1 MGYDSQDR
9 LAYTERYATI
19 GSAGLNSNREQVERF
34 ALCVRPVVEEM
45 SSGMR
50 TIRRSLLRIRAWFK
64 SLKPG
69 SEEEILSWDFGALA
83 EEPDTRSEAFDFA
96 QDRRRRR
103 VGYNGRRSG
112 DLAEHGQPSIAVPP
126 DSSEKDVLDVVRT
139 WPEYSRREELREETQ
154 PVLEVFH
161 LSQTVPTD
169 EGPVEVLQGFS
180 LQIKQGEFVSILDPT
195 GEVKSLL
202 LSLIGGLSRPTRGAV
217 YLDGQEVW
225 QLPAWKRSR
234 LRRKKVSFL
243 FREPKLLPHLT
254 VLENVLVPLE
264 HASMSRRQKRR
275 RAQHVLEQVGLED
288 RLFHKRRPD
297 ELTLAEQQRVAL
309 ARALATNPA
318 LILADDPLVLSEVE
332 GTEGL
337 EADEARRFVTLLQ
350 EQCHNHDPSTSSGH
364 GPSTGSGHS
373 PAFVLATQDPKV
385 AQAADRVVELPRS
398 QVTGGAKLVSR
409 SQDQQSAGD
418 FLSEL
423 YEAELGD
430 LARPLARIF
439 DLVVRPLVFTLAV
452 AAVITYLC
460 FFGLRMAARGQEGLS
475 SEVWRVAGESAMDTS
490 RYLAQV
496 AQGDLGVTQ
505 RPIRTWFWIY
515 ERETTV
521 AELLGRSLDKSLALL
536 FVAVALGGLIGV
548 PLGIVAATVR
558 RSHLSLTF
566 IVLSIAGISIPS
578 FFMAFLLQIL
588 EIKFC
593 RYTGRAL
600 LPLGGFGWDRHIVLP
615 ALVLAA
621 RPIAQV
627 ARVSFVAL
635 TEVLEA
641 DYVRTARAKG
651 LRARLVMIRHAL
663 PNAGVP
669 ILTAL
674 GTSLRFSLSSLPVV
688 EVIFTWPGLGM
699 VLLQSIRQYQAET
712 AAATILCLGLLF
724 IAVNMGLERIY
735 RVVDPRLREEQ
746 RGLTRGRSWL
756 ESLSGAWYGLQ
767 EVPERL
773 AEGLPWGRERKE
785 KADLPLLPNSRG
797 GEGEPTP
804 EELQRAAA
812 IRQERRRAWRQS
824 TLGSLPFTLGGLIV
838 LALVAVF
845 IFGPTWAPHNP
856 YNTQPL
862 SYTNGELIS
871 PPFAPSDT
879 YPLGSDAQGRDILSL
894 ILVGARRTLMLA
906 FFAVLAR
913 LVVGTVLGCL
923 AGWFANS
930 ALDRF
935 LLSVVE
941 VIAAFPA
948 LLLAMVLIY
957 ALGIR
962 QGLWVFVVAL
972 CAIGWGEPL
981 QFVRSQV
988 MSIREKDYIEGAW
1001 ATGLGDLQILVRHV
1015 LPNLLPSL
1023 VVLAFL
1029 DMGGVLMLLGELG
1042 FLGVFIGGG
1051 FAAEGRDQA
1060 TVAYFDVP
1068 EWGVILSNTWRG
1080 FRSHPWM
1087 AFYPALALTAAILGV
1102 NLFGEGLRRLTER
1115 LTLNLNRLFNR
1126 YTLASATAVVVVF
1139 VLGMEAVGPWATY
1152 TPQTK
1157 AFDAQRAM
1165 ADLRYLAGPELNG
1178 RLTGT
1183 ADLDT
1188 AADYIATRFKELGLQ
1203 PAGESSTYFQ
1213 GIQRSYRD
1221 LTALPE
1227 LTFKDPIG
1235 QPIAELKYGRDF
1247 VESPDHLLETS
1258 ELRGDVVYI
1267 GLTPDANTW
1276 PNTGPVLSG
1285 AKGMIDPFTLGDKMV
1300 LYSGESIPSALRRV
1314 EMGALLIVKPQ
1325 EELSHRQLPALHAQA
1340 GGAWYRQ
1347 IRIPYVYISPAVAER
1362 LLAPAGYTLAELS
1375 ERQTRLG
1382 SGEGFS
1388 VETGIQGELNLEAAV
1403 QREMETRNVIG
1414 FLPGRDVE
1422 LDEEAIIVMAHYD
1435 GLGRA
1440 PDGTLYPGAN
1450 DNASGVAMMLEIA
1463 RMWQE
1468 QEFRPKRTII
1478 FVAWAG
1484 GERRLEADVD
1494 RFMRAKRGFIG
1505 AYRVAAIVE
1514 LIGVGAGE
1522 GEEILL
1528 DRSTSDRLK
1537 ELFQKAARRVGVEAT
1552 TRGRGIHDDY
1562 SLYPYPD
1569 GKLAQIT
1576 LTWEGSGLH
1585 AHTPRDT
1592 VENIDPEKLR
1602 KMGRTAAL
1610 GLMVLTRETN
1620 Y

>member
-1 MGYDSQDR
+1 MVN
-9 LAYTERYATI
+9 I
-19 GSAGLNSNREQVERF
+19 K
-34 ALCVRPVVEEM
+34 
-45 SSGMR
+45 
-50 TIRRSLLRIRAWFK
+50 RSLLRIRAWFK

-69 SEEEILSWDFGALA
+69 SEEEMLSWDFGTLS
-83 EEPDTRSEAFDFA
+83 EESEVEYK
-96 QDRRRRR
+96 RRRF
-103 VGYNGRRSG
+103 
-112 DLAEHGQPSIAVPP
+112 APSKLHSL
-126 DSSEKDVLDVVRT
+126 SSTLHSLPSERDVLDAVRAC
-139 WPEYSRREELREETQ
+139 PEPFGLAQDKLRRREELREESK
-154 PVLEVFH
+154 PILEIFH

-169 EGPVEVLQGFS
+169 EGPVEVLRGFS
-180 LQIKQGEFVSILDPT
+180 LQVKRGEFVSIMDPT
-195 GEVKSLL
+195 SAPSAPPRFRVL

-225 QLPAWKRSR
+225 SLPTWKRSR
-234 LRRKKVSFL
+234 LRREKVSFL
-243 FREPKLLPHLT
+243 FREPKLLPHLN

-264 HASMSRRQKRR
+264 HAGMSWWKKRR
-275 RAQHVLEQVGLED
+275 RAREVLARVGLED
-288 RLFHKRRPD
+288 RLLHKRRPD
-297 ELTLAEQQRVAL
+297 ELTPAEQQRVAL
-309 ARALATNPA
+309 ARALATSPA
-318 LILADDPLVLSEVE
+318 LILADEPLVLSKDCPEQSRRVE

-337 EADEARRFVTLLQ
+337 DADEIQRFVALLQ
-350 EQCHNHDPSTSSGH
+350 EQCRHHFLSV
-364 GPSTGSGHS
+364 
-373 PAFVLATQDPKV
+373 VLATQNAEV
-385 AQAADRVVELPRS
+385 AQAADRSVSVEFSPSVSVESSPSVVLQER
-398 QVTGGAKLVSR
+398 
-409 SQDQQSAGD
+409 QSAGD

-423 YEAELGD
+423 YEAEFGD
-430 LARPLARIF
+430 LARPLARVF
-439 DLVVRPLVFTLAV
+439 DLVVRPLLFTLAV
-452 AAVITYLC
+452 AAVIAYLC
-460 FFGLRMAARGQEGLS
+460 FFGLRMAGRGQGGLS
-475 SEVWRVAGESAMDTS
+475 GEVWRVAGESAVDAS

-496 AQGDLGVTQ
+496 AQGDLGVAH
-505 RPIRTWFWIY
+505 RPVRTWFWYY

-521 AELLGRSLDKSLALL
+521 AELLGRSLDKSLVLL

-548 PLGIVAATVR
+548 PLGIGAATVR
-558 RSHLSLTF
+558 RSHLSLVF
-566 IVLSIAGISIPS
+566 LVLSIVGISIPS

-588 EIKFC
+588 EIQFC
-593 RYTGRAL
+593 RHTGRAL
-600 LPLGGFGWDRHIVLP
+600 LPLGGFGWDRHIILP

-635 TEVLEA
+635 TEVLDA

-651 LRARLVMIRHAL
+651 LRARLVLIRHAL

-699 VLLQSIRQYQAET
+699 LLLQSIRQYQVET
-712 AAATILCLGLLF
+712 ATATILCLGLLF
-724 IAVNMGLERIY
+724 IVVNMGLERIY
-735 RVVDPRLREEQ
+735 RVVDPRLREKQ
-746 RGLTRGRSWL
+746 RGLIRGRSWL
-756 ESLSGAWYGLQ
+756 ESLSGAWYNLQ
-767 EVPERL
+767 EVPDRL
-773 AEGLPWGRERKE
+773 AEWIPWGKEGKE
-785 KADLPLLPNSRG
+785 KADLPPLPTNWVER
-797 GEGEPTP
+797 GEPTSD
-804 EELQRAAA
+804 ELQRAAA

-838 LALVAVF
+838 LVLVAVF
-845 IFGPTWAPHNP
+845 IFGSAWAPHNP

-862 SYTNGELIS
+862 SYINGQLTA
-871 PPFAPSDT
+871 PPFAPSDL
-879 YPLGSDAQGRDILSL
+879 YPLGTDSQGRDILSL

-913 LVVGTVLGCL
+913 VAVGTVLGCL

-930 ALDRF
+930 ALDRL

-962 QGLWVFVVAL
+962 QGLWVFVAAL
-972 CAIGWGEPL
+972 CAVGWGEPL
-981 QFVRSQV
+981 QSVRSQV

-1001 ATGLGDLQILVRHV
+1001 ATGLNDVQILVRHV

-1029 DMGGVLMLLGELG
+1029 EMGGVLMLLGELG

-1051 FAAEGRDQA
+1051 FAAEGQA
-1060 TVAYFDVP
+1060 QASVVYFDVP

-1087 AFYPALALTAAILGV
+1087 AFYPALALTVAIMAI

-1115 LTLNLNRLFNR
+1115 LTLSLHRVFNR
-1126 YTLASATAVVVVF
+1126 YTLASATAVVAVF
-1139 VLGMEAVGPWATY
+1139 VLGMEAVGPW
-1152 TPQTK
+1152 TPYIPQAK

-1165 ADLRYLAGPELNG
+1165 ADIQYLAGPELDG

-1188 AADYIATRFKELGLQ
+1188 AAGYIATRFKELGLQ

-1213 GIQRSYRD
+1213 GINRSYRD
-1221 LTALPE
+1221 LAATPE
-1227 LTFKDPIG
+1227 LTFKDTVG
-1235 QPIAELKYGRDF
+1235 QPIVELEYGRDF

-1258 ELRGDVVYI
+1258 QVRGDVVYI
-1267 GLTPDANTW
+1267 GLAPGTSVW
-1276 PNTGPVLSG
+1276 PNTGPVLSPSTLLRMNS
-1285 AKGMIDPFTLGDKMV
+1285 AEGMIDPFTLADRMV

-1314 EMGALLIVKPQ
+1314 EVGVLLIVRPQ
-1325 EELSHRQLPALHAQA
+1325 EGLSYRQLPALYAQA
-1340 GGAWYRQ
+1340 GGVWYRQ
-1347 IRIPYVYISPAVAER
+1347 IRIPYIYISPAVAER
-1362 LLAPAGYTLAELS
+1362 LLAPTGYTLAELN
-1375 ERQTRLG
+1375 ERQANLRNR
-1382 SGEGFS
+1382 EGFS
-1388 VETGIQGELNLEAAV
+1388 LETGIQGELSLEAAV
-1403 QREMETRNVIG
+1403 QRDMETRNVIG
-1414 FLPGRDVE
+1414 YLPGMDVE
-1422 LDEEAIIVMAHYD
+1422 LDEEAIIVVAHYD

-1463 RMWQE
+1463 RMWRE
-1468 QEFRPKRTII
+1468 QDFRPKRTVI

-1484 GERRLEADVD
+1484 AERRLKADVD
-1494 RFMRAKRGFIG
+1494 RFMRAKRGFIS
-1505 AYRVAAIVE
+1505 AYRVAAVVE

-1522 GEEILL
+1522 EDKILL
-1528 DRSTSDRLK
+1528 DRSTSDRLT
-1537 ELFQKAARRVGVEAT
+1537 ELFQKAAKRLKVEAT
-1552 TRGRGIHDDY
+1552 TRGEGIHDDY

-1576 LTWEGSGLH
+1576 LTWEGSGVH
-1585 AHTPRDT
+1585 AHTPADT
-1592 VENIDPEKLR
+1592 VESIDPEKLS

-1610 GLMVLTRETN
+1610 GLMVLARETQ

>member
-1 MGYDSQDR
+1 MRNIKR
-9 LAYTERYATI
+9 L
-19 GSAGLNSNREQVERF
+19 
-34 ALCVRPVVEEM
+34 
-45 SSGMR
+45 
-50 TIRRSLLRIRAWFK
+50 LLRVRTWFEN
-64 SLKPG
+64 LKPG
-69 SEEEILSWDFGALA
+69 SGEEILSWDFGTFS
-83 EEPDTRSEAFDFA
+83 EEPKVGSEPS
-96 QDRRRRR
+96 RRACPEPGRRARPEPGRR
-103 VGYNGRRSG
+103 VGYNHRGFAPSEEVERLSITTASGPSSGR
-112 DLAEHGQPSIAVPP
+112 
-126 DSSEKDVLDVVRT
+126 DVLDIVRAS
-139 WPEYSRREELREETQ
+139 PERSRRGELCEETR

-169 EGPVEVLQGFS
+169 EGPVEVLQGFG
-180 LQIKQGEFVSILDPT
+180 LQVKQGEFVSILDPT

-202 LSLIGGLSRPTRGAV
+202 LSLIGGLGRPTRGAV
-217 YLDGQEVW
+217 YLDGQEMW

-234 LRRKKVSFL
+234 LRREKMSFL
-243 FREPKLLPHLT
+243 FREPKLLSHLS

-264 HASMSRRQKRR
+264 HAGMSWREKRR
-275 RAQHVLEQVGLED
+275 RAQEALAQVGLED
-288 RLFHKRRPD
+288 QLHRRPD
-297 ELTLAEQQRVAL
+297 KLTLAEQQRVAL
-309 ARALATNPA
+309 ARALATSPA
-318 LILADDPLVLSEVE
+318 IILADDPLVLSQSPERGRRGSEGADE

-337 EADEARRFVTLLQ
+337 DGDEARRFLALLR
-350 EQCHNHDPSTSSGH
+350 EQCRPHASSGKF
-364 GPSTGSGHS
+364 PLSV
-373 PAFVLATQDPKV
+373 VLATQYPEI
-385 AQAADRVVELPRS
+385 ALATDRVVELPATQAAGVANPSATPSTSLRA
-398 QVTGGAKLVSR
+398 GLGAGLVSR
-409 SQDQQSAGD
+409 SWEQQSAGD
-418 FLSEL
+418 FLYEL

-430 LARPLARIF
+430 LARPLARVF
-439 DLVVRPLVFTLAV
+439 DLVVRPLLFTLAV
-452 AAVITYLC
+452 AALITYLC
-460 FFGLRMAARGQEGLS
+460 FFGLRMAARGQGGLS
-475 SEVWRVAGESAMDTS
+475 GEVWRVAGESAVDAS
-490 RYLAQV
+490 HYLSQIAR
-496 AQGDLGVTQ
+496 GDLGVAQ
-505 RPIRTWFWIY
+505 RQSRTWFWIY
-515 ERETTV
+515 DREETV
-521 AELLGRSLDKSLALL
+521 AELLGRSLDKSLVLL

-566 IVLSIAGISIPS
+566 LALSIAGISIPS

-600 LPLGGFGWDRHIVLP
+600 LPLGGFGWDRHIILP

-621 RPIAQV
+621 RPIAQI

-635 TEVLEA
+635 NEVLDA

-651 LRARLVMIRHAL
+651 LRARLVLIRHAL

-688 EVIFTWPGLGM
+688 EVIFTWPGLGL
-699 VLLQSIRQYQAET
+699 VLLQSIQRYQAEAT
-712 AAATILCLGLLF
+712 AATILCLGLLF
-724 IAVNMGLERIY
+724 IVVNMGLERIY

-746 RGLTRGRSWL
+746 GRPTGGRSWL

-767 EVPERL
+767 ESPERL
-773 AEGLPWGRERKE
+773 AEWLPWGKEGPALSPVEGKE
-785 KADLPLLPNSRG
+785 KADLPPLPNSRG
-797 GEGEPTP
+797 GGGEPTP

-812 IRQERRRAWRQS
+812 MRQERRRAWRQS

-845 IFGPTWAPHNP
+845 VFGPTWASHNP

-862 SYTNGELIS
+862 SYVNGQIVV
-871 PPFAPSDT
+871 PPFAPSAI
-879 YPLGSDAQGRDILSL
+879 YPLGTDAQGRDILSL
-894 ILVGARRTLMLA
+894 ILVGARRTLMLG

-913 LVVGTVLGCL
+913 LIVGTVLGCL

-972 CAIGWGEPL
+972 CAVGWGEPL
-981 QFVRSQV
+981 QFVRGQV

-1001 ATGLGDLQILVRHV
+1001 AVGLGDLQILVRHV

-1029 DMGGVLMLLGELG
+1029 EMGGALMLLGELG

-1051 FAAEGRDQA
+1051 FAAEGQA
-1060 TVAYFDVP
+1060 QASVVYFDVP

-1087 AFYPALALTAAILGV
+1087 AFYPALALTMAIVGV

-1139 VLGMEAVGPWATY
+1139 VLGMQAVGPWAIY
-1152 TPQTK
+1152 TSQAK
-1157 AFDAQRAM
+1157 AFGAQQAM
-1165 ADLRYLAGPELNG
+1165 ADIQYLAGPELNG

-1183 ADLDT
+1183 PDLDI
-1188 AADYIATRFKELGLQ
+1188 AADYIAARFKEFGLQ
-1203 PAGESSTYFQ
+1203 PAGESTTYFQ

-1235 QPIAELKYGRDF
+1235 QPVVELEYGRDF
-1247 VESPDHLLETS
+1247 VESPDHLLETFQV
-1258 ELRGDVVYI
+1258 RGNVVYV
-1267 GLTPDANTW
+1267 GLPPGTDIW
-1276 PNTGPVLSG
+1276 PNTGPALGG
-1285 AKGMIDPFTLGDKMV
+1285 AEGMIDPFTLADKMV
-1300 LYSGESIPSALRRV
+1300 LYSGEFIPSALRRV
-1314 EMGALLIVKPQ
+1314 EIGVLLIVRPQ
-1325 EELSHRQLPALHAQA
+1325 EELSHRQLPALHAPA
-1340 GGAWYRQ
+1340 GGVWYRQ
-1347 IRIPYVYISPAVAER
+1347 IRIPCIYVSPAVAER
-1362 LLAPAGYTLAELS
+1362 LLASTGYTLAELD
-1375 ERQTRLG
+1375 ERQARLG
-1382 SGEGFS
+1382 NREGFS
-1388 VETGIQGELNLEAAV
+1388 LETDIQGELILEADV
-1403 QREMETRNVIG
+1403 QREAETRNVIG

-1435 GLGRA
+1435 GLGRTPA
-1440 PDGTLYPGAN
+1440 CPERGRRDGTLYPGAN

-1463 RMWQE
+1463 RLWQE
-1468 QEFRPKRTII
+1468 QDFRPKRTVI

-1484 GERRLEADVD
+1484 AERRLTSDID
-1494 RFMRAKRGFIG
+1494 RFLRAKRGFIG

-1522 GEEILL
+1522 EDKILL
-1528 DRSTSDRLK
+1528 DRSTSDRLTK
-1537 ELFQKAARRVGVEAT
+1537 LFQKAARQVGVEAT

-1576 LTWEGSGLH
+1576 LTWEGSGVR
-1585 AHTPRDT
+1585 AHTPEDT
-1592 VENIDPEKLR
+1592 VENIDPEKLS
-1602 KMGRTAAL
+1602 KMGQAAAL
-1610 GLMVLTRETN
+1610 GLMVLAREVQ

>member
-1 MGYDSQDR
+1 MRNIKR
-9 LAYTERYATI
+9 L
-19 GSAGLNSNREQVERF
+19 
-34 ALCVRPVVEEM
+34 
-45 SSGMR
+45 
-50 TIRRSLLRIRAWFK
+50 LLRIRAWLA

-69 SEEEILSWDFGALA
+69 SEEEILSWDFGTLY
-83 EEPDTRSEAFDFA
+83 EEPE
-96 QDRRRRR
+96 
-103 VGYNGRRSG
+103 VGYSHRKFAHSKEMGP
-112 DLAEHGQPSIAVPP
+112 LSITATP
-126 DSSEKDVLDVVRT
+126 DSSERDVLDIV
-139 WPEYSRREELREETQ
+139 REELYEETK
-154 PVLEVFH
+154 PLLEVFY
-161 LSQTVPTD
+161 LSQTVPSD
-169 EGPVEVLQGFS
+169 EGSVEILQGFS
-180 LQIKQGEFVSILDPT
+180 LEAKNGEFVSVLDPAS
-195 GEVKSLL
+195 VSSAPPRSRVL
-202 LSLIGGLSRPTRGAV
+202 LSLIGGLRRPTRGAV

-234 LRRKKVSFL
+234 LRREKVSFL
-243 FREPKLLPHLT
+243 FREPKLLPHLSI
-254 VLENVLVPLE
+254 LENVLVSLE
-264 HASMSRRQKRR
+264 YASMSWWKKQR
-275 RAQHVLEQVGLED
+275 RAREVLAQVGLGD
-288 RLFHKRRPD
+288 RLLHKRRPD

-309 ARALATNPA
+309 ARALATGPA
-318 LILADDPLVLSEVE
+318 LILADDP
-332 GTEGL
+332 TEGL
-337 EADEARRFVTLLQ
+337 DADEAQFFMALLQ
-350 EQCHNHDPSTSSGH
+350 EQCRHRDPSTALR
-364 GPSTGSGHS
+364 PTQDKGSGHS
-373 PAFVLATQDPKV
+373 LALVLATQDPKV
-385 AQAADRVVELPRS
+385 AQMADRVVELPRR
-398 QVTGGAKLVSR
+398 QAAEAAKPVLPSWEE
-409 SQDQQSAGD
+409 QSAGD
-418 FLSEL
+418 FLSDL

-430 LARPLARIF
+430 LARPLARVF
-439 DLVVRPLVFTLAV
+439 DMVVRPLLFTLAV
-452 AAVITYLC
+452 AAVIAYLC
-460 FFGLRMAARGQEGLS
+460 FFGLRMAGRGQGGLS
-475 SEVWRVAGESAMDTS
+475 GEVWRVAGESAVDAS

-496 AQGDLGVTQ
+496 AQGDLGVAQ
-505 RPIRTWFWIY
+505 RRIRTWFWNY
-515 ERETTV
+515 EKETTV
-521 AELLGRSLDKSLALL
+521 AELLGRSLDKSLVLL
-536 FVAVALGGLIGV
+536 FVAVGLGGIIGV
-548 PLGIVAATVR
+548 PLGIGAAMVR
-558 RSHLSLTF
+558 RSHLSLVF
-566 IVLSIAGISIPS
+566 LLLSIVGISIPS

-588 EIKFC
+588 EIQYC
-593 RYTGRAL
+593 RHTGRAL

-635 TEVLEA
+635 TEVLDA
-641 DYVRTARAKG
+641 DYVRTAQAKG
-651 LRARLVMIRHAL
+651 LRAWLVLMRHAL

-699 VLLQSIRQYQAET
+699 LLLQAVQQYQVET
-712 AAATILCLGLLF
+712 ATATILCLGLLF
-724 IAVNMGLERIY
+724 IVVNMGLERIY

-746 RGLTRGRSWL
+746 RGLTKGRSWL
-756 ESLSGAWYGLQ
+756 ESLGGAWYGLQ
-767 EVPERL
+767 EVPDRL
-773 AEGLPWGRERKE
+773 TEWLPWGKKE
-785 KADLPLLPNSRG
+785 GEETSLLPLPDNQVEIGKRTSD
-797 GEGEPTP
+797 
-804 EELQRAAA
+804 ELQRAAT

-845 IFGPTWAPHNP
+845 LFGPAWAPHSP

-862 SYTNGELIS
+862 SYINGQLVA

-879 YPLGSDAQGRDILSL
+879 YPLGSDSQGRDILSL
-894 ILVGARRTLMLA
+894 ILVGARRTLMLG

-913 LVVGTVLGCL
+913 LVVGMVLGCL

-930 ALDRF
+930 ALDQF

-972 CAIGWGEPL
+972 CAVGWGESL
-981 QFVRSQV
+981 QFVRGQV

-1029 DMGGVLMLLGELG
+1029 EMGGVLMLLGELG

-1051 FAAEGRDQA
+1051 FAVEGGDQA
-1060 TVAYFDVP
+1060 TAVYFDVP

-1087 AFYPALALTAAILGV
+1087 AFYPALALTVAILGV

-1126 YTLASATAVVVVF
+1126 YTLASATAVLVVF
-1139 VLGMEAVGPWATY
+1139 VLSMEAVGPWAAY
-1152 TPQTK
+1152 TSETK
-1157 AFDAQRAM
+1157 AFDAQRIM
-1165 ADLRYLAGPELNG
+1165 ADIGYLAGPELNG

-1203 PAGESSTYFQ
+1203 PAGESGTYFQ

-1221 LTALPE
+1221 LTTTPE
-1227 LTFKDPIG
+1227 LTFKDPLG
-1235 QPIAELKYGRDF
+1235 QPIVEPEYGHDF
-1247 VESPDHLLETS
+1247 VESPDHLLETHQM
-1258 ELRGDVVYI
+1258 RGDVVYI
-1267 GLTPDANTW
+1267 GLPPDTSAW
-1276 PNTGPVLSG
+1276 PTAGPVLSEAG
-1285 AKGMIDPFTLGDKMV
+1285 GMIDPFTLGNKMV

-1314 EMGALLIVKPQ
+1314 EIGVLSIVRPQ
-1325 EELSHRQLPALHAQA
+1325 GKLSYRQLPALHAQA
-1340 GGAWYRQ
+1340 GGVWYRQ
-1347 IRIPYVYISPAVAER
+1347 IRMPYIYVSPTVAER
-1362 LLAPAGYTLAELS
+1362 LLAPTGYTLAELN
-1375 ERQTRLG
+1375 ERQARLEN
-1382 SGEGFS
+1382 GEGLS
-1388 VETGIQGELNLEAAV
+1388 VETGVQGELSLEAAV

-1450 DNASGVAMMLEIA
+1450 DNASGVAMMLEIV

-1468 QEFRPKRTII
+1468 QDFRPKRTVI

-1484 GERRLEADVD
+1484 AERRLEADVE
-1494 RFMRAKRGFIG
+1494 RFLRAKRGFIG
-1505 AYRVAAIVE
+1505 AYRVAAAVE

-1522 GEEILL
+1522 EDRVLL
-1528 DRSTSDRLK
+1528 DRSTSDRLT
-1537 ELFQKAARRVGVEAT
+1537 ELFQKAAKRLRVETT
-1552 TRGRGIHDDY
+1552 TRGQGIHDDY

-1576 LTWEGSGLH
+1576 LTWEGSGAR
-1585 AHTPRDT
+1585 AHTPADT
-1592 VENIDPEKLR
+1592 VENIDREKLS
-1602 KMGRTAAL
+1602 KIGRTACL
-1610 GLMVLTRETN
+1610 GLMVLARETN

>member
-1 MGYDSQDR
+1 MRNIKR
-9 LAYTERYATI
+9 L
-19 GSAGLNSNREQVERF
+19 LV
-34 ALCVRPVVEEM
+34 
-45 SSGMR
+45 
-50 TIRRSLLRIRAWFK
+50 RIRTWFE

-69 SEEEILSWDFGALA
+69 SGEEILSWDFGTFS
-83 EEPDTRSEAFDFA
+83 EEPGA
-96 QDRRRRR
+96 
-103 VGYNGRRSG
+103 GPGRRACPEPGRRAEYNHRSFAPSEEVERLSITVAPGPSSG
-112 DLAEHGQPSIAVPP
+112 R
-126 DSSEKDVLDVVRT
+126 DVLGVVR
-139 WPEYSRREELREETQ
+139 RELRQETG
-154 PVLEVFH
+154 PVLGIFH

-180 LQIKQGEFVSILDPT
+180 LQVGRGEFVSILDSTP
-195 GEVKSLL
+195 GVGQIGNLSYL

-234 LRRKKVSFL
+234 LRREKVSFL
-243 FREPKLLPHLT
+243 FREPKLLPHLS
-254 VLENVLVPLE
+254 VLENVLMPLE
-264 HASMSRRQKRR
+264 HARPERSRRIGMSWREKRR
-275 RAQHVLEQVGLED
+275 RAQESLAQVGLED
-288 RLFHKRRPD
+288 RLHCRPD

-309 ARALATNPA
+309 ARALVTSPA
-318 LILADDPLVLSEVE
+318 IILADDP
-332 GTEGL
+332 TEGL
-337 EADEARRFVTLLQ
+337 DGDEARRFVALLR
-350 EQCHNHDPSTSSGH
+350 EQCRPHASSGQF
-364 GPSTGSGHS
+364 PLSV
-373 PAFVLATQDPKV
+373 VLATQEPEL
-385 AQAADRVVELPRS
+385 AQATGRVVELS
-398 QVTGGAKLVSR
+398 VGQVANPSASPSTVLRARLKTSLSYR
-409 SQDQQSAGD
+409 PSWEQQSAGD
-418 FLSEL
+418 FLYEL
-423 YEAELGD
+423 YEAEFGD
-430 LARPLARIF
+430 LARPLARVF
-439 DLVVRPLVFTLAV
+439 DLVVRPLLFTLAV
-452 AAVITYLC
+452 AVVITYLC
-460 FFGLRMAARGQEGLS
+460 FFGLRMAARGQGGLS
-475 SEVWRVAGESAMDTS
+475 SEVWRVAGESAVDAS
-490 RYLAQV
+490 HYLARA

-505 RPIRTWFWIY
+505 RPMRTWFWVY
-515 ERETTV
+515 EKETTV
-521 AELLGRSLDKSLALL
+521 AELLGRSLDKSLVLL

-548 PLGIVAATVR
+548 PLGIVAAAVR

-600 LPLGGFGWDRHIVLP
+600 LPLGGFGWDGHIVLP

-635 TEVLEA
+635 TEVLDA

-651 LRARLVMIRHAL
+651 LRARLVLIRHAL

-688 EVIFTWPGLGM
+688 EVIFTWPGLGL
-699 VLLQSIRQYQAET
+699 VLLQAVQQYQAET

-724 IAVNMGLERIY
+724 IVVNMGLERIY

-746 RGLTRGRSWL
+746 GRLAGGRNWL
-756 ESLSGAWYGLQ
+756 ESLSWAWYGLQ

-773 AEGLPWGRERKE
+773 AEWLPWGKEGKE
-785 KADLPLLPNSRG
+785 KAGLPPLPNSRG
-797 GEGEPTP
+797 RRGEPTP

-812 IRQERRRAWRQS
+812 IRHERRRAWRQS

-845 IFGPTWAPHNP
+845 IFGPAWAPHNP
-856 YNTQPL
+856 YNSQPL
-862 SYTNGELIS
+862 SYVNGQVIV

-894 ILVGARRTLMLA
+894 ILVGARRTLMLG

-972 CAIGWGEPL
+972 CAVGWGEPL

-1051 FAAEGRDQA
+1051 FAAGGGERA
-1060 TVAYFDVP
+1060 TTVYFDVP

-1087 AFYPALALTAAILGV
+1087 SFYPAMALTVAILGV

-1126 YTLASATAVVVVF
+1126 YTLASATAMVAVF
-1139 VLGMEAVGPWATY
+1139 VLSMEAVGPWAAY
-1152 TPQTK
+1152 TSQAK
-1157 AFDAQRAM
+1157 AFDARRAM
-1165 ADLRYLAGPELNG
+1165 ADIQYLAGPELNG

-1203 PAGESSTYFQ
+1203 TAGESTTYFQ

-1221 LTALPE
+1221 LAALPE

-1247 VESPDHLLETS
+1247 VESPDHLLETYQV
-1258 ELRGDVVYI
+1258 RGNVVYV
-1267 GLTPDANTW
+1267 GLTPDTDIW
-1276 PNTGPVLSG
+1276 PSTGTALSG
-1285 AKGMIDPFTLGDKMV
+1285 AGGMIDPFTLGDKMV
-1300 LYSGESIPSALRRV
+1300 LYSGEIIPGALRRIEIGV
-1314 EMGALLIVKPQ
+1314 LLIVRSQ
-1325 EELSHRQLPALHAQA
+1325 EELSYRQLPALHAQA
-1340 GGAWYRQ
+1340 GGVWYRQ
-1347 IRIPYVYISPAVAER
+1347 IRIPCIYISPAVAER
-1362 LLAPAGYTLAELS
+1362 LLAPTGYTLAELD
-1375 ERQTRLG
+1375 ERQARLG
-1382 SGEGFS
+1382 NREGFS
-1388 VETGIQGELNLEAAV
+1388 LETGIQGELGLEADV

-1414 FLPGRDVE
+1414 FLPGMDVE
-1422 LDEEAIIVMAHYD
+1422 MDEEAIIVMAHYD

-1440 PDGTLYPGAN
+1440 PAGPEQGRRDGTLYPGAN

-1463 RMWQE
+1463 RIWQE
-1468 QEFRPKRTII
+1468 QDFRPKRTVI

-1484 GERRLEADVD
+1484 AERRLTPDID
-1494 RFMRAKRGFIG
+1494 RFLRAKRGFIG

-1522 GEEILL
+1522 EDKILL
-1528 DRSTSDRLK
+1528 DRSTSDRLTK
-1537 ELFQKAARRVGVEAT
+1537 LFQGAAKRLGVEAT

-1576 LTWEGSGLH
+1576 LTWEGSGVR
-1585 AHTPRDT
+1585 AHTPEDT
-1592 VENIDPEKLR
+1592 VENIDPEKLS
-1602 KMGRTAAL
+1602 KMGQAAAL
-1610 GLMVLTRETN
+1610 GLMVLARETN